1 MKEKTMNYQ
10 IKNDKITMV
19 ISSLGAE
26 PQSLVFEEREYLW
39 QGDKTYW
46 FRRAPLLFPMIGP
59 TRDNKISVNGV
70 LYDMPNNGFAR
81 DTEFSFVE
89 KTDSSITFVLEDSEK
104 SRKENYPFG
113 FVLKVTY
120 SLLSDGYEAKAEIKA
135 KDDLWYTF
143 GWHPAFSLDING
155 KGTELD
161 TYSVHFSENEDC
173 TKKTAVNG
181 VFQYFPS
188 FLNGNEFK
196 LSRELTDFGAI
207 ILDGVNSRE
216 VTLKSSS
223 GPHGVKA
230 TLGTMDTFTV
240 WTCAPQHGQ
249 YVCLEPMVSFGD
261 SARDLEL
268 KNMKETRELKKGG
281 SVVYTNTFHVF

>member
-1 MKEKTMNYQ
+1 MNYQ

-120 SLLSDGYEAKAEIKA
+120 SLLPDGYEAKAEIKA

-155 KGTELD
+155 KGT
-161 TYSVHFSENEDC
+161 
-173 TKKTAVNG
+173 
-181 VFQYFPS
+181 
-188 FLNGNEFK
+188 
-196 LSRELTDFGAI
+196 
-207 ILDGVNSRE
+207 
-216 VTLKSSS
+216 
-223 GPHGVKA
+223 
-230 TLGTMDTFTV
+230 
-240 WTCAPQHGQ
+240 
-249 YVCLEPMVSFGD
+249 
-261 SARDLEL
+261 
-268 KNMKETRELKKGG
+268 
-281 SVVYTNTFHVF
+281 

>member
-1 MKEKTMNYQ
+1 MNYQ

-70 LYDMPNNGFAR
+70 LYDMPNHAFAR

-161 TYSVHFSENEDC
+161 TYSVHFSENENC

-207 ILDGVNSRE
+207 ILDGVKSRE

>member
-1 MKEKTMNYQ
+1 
-10 IKNDKITMV
+10 
-19 ISSLGAE
+19 
-26 PQSLVFEEREYLW
+26 
-39 QGDKTYW
+39 
-46 FRRAPLLFPMIGP
+46 
-59 TRDNKISVNGV
+59 
-70 LYDMPNNGFAR
+70 MPNNGFAR

-120 SLLSDGYEAKAEIKA
+120 TLLSDGYEAKAEIKA

-161 TYSVHFSENEDC
+161 TYSVHFSEKENC
-173 TKKTAVNG
+173 TKKTAING

-188 FLNGNEFK
+188 FLNGNEIK

-207 ILDGVNSRE
+207 ILDGVKSRE
-216 VTLKSSS
+216 VTLTSSS

-268 KNMKETRELKKGG
+268 KNMKETRELKKGE
-281 SVVYTNTFHVF
+281 SVVYTNSFHVF

>member
-120 SLLSDGYEAKAEIKA
+120 SLLSDGYAAKAEIKA

-161 TYSVHFSENEDC
+161 TYSVHFSENENC

-207 ILDGVNSRE
+207 ILDGVKSRE

>member
-1 MKEKTMNYQ
+1 MNYE
-10 IKNDKITMV
+10 IKNDKIKMV
-19 ISSLGAE
+19 VSSLGAE
-26 PQSLVFEEREYLW
+26 PQSLVFEGREYLW

-59 TRDNKISVNGV
+59 TRDNKISVDGV

-81 DTEFSFVE
+81 DTEFTFLSQ
-89 KTDSSITFVLEDSEK
+89 TDSSITFVLEDSDK

-113 FVLKVTY
+113 FELKVTY
-120 SLLSDGYEAKAEIKA
+120 TLLSDGYEAKAEISA

-155 KGTELD
+155 EGTELD
-161 TYSVHFSENEDC
+161 TYSVHFSEKENC

-181 VFQYFPS
+181 VFQYVPS
-188 FLNGNEFK
+188 FLNGDEFK
-196 LSRELTDFGAI
+196 LSRELTAYGAI
-207 ILDGVNSRE
+207 ILDNVKSWE
-216 VTLKSSS
+216 VTLTSTS

-230 TLGTMDTFTV
+230 TLGSMDTFTV
-240 WTCAPQHGQ
+240 WTWAPQHGQ

-261 SARDLEL
+261 SERDLDI
-268 KNMKETRELKKGG
+268 KKMKETRELKKGE
-281 SVVYTNTFHVF
+281 SVVYVNSFHVF

>member
-1 MKEKTMNYQ
+1 MNYQ

-207 ILDGVNSRE
+207 ILDGVKSRE

>member
-1 MKEKTMNYQ
+1 MNYQ

-161 TYSVHFSENEDC
+161 TYSVHFSENENC

-207 ILDGVNSRE
+207 ILDGVKSRE

-223 GPHGVKA
+223 GPHGVNA

>member
-1 MKEKTMNYQ
+1 MNYE

-26 PQSLVFEEREYLW
+26 PQSLIFEGREYLW

-59 TRDNKISVNGV
+59 TKDNKISVDGV

-120 SLLSDGYEAKAEIKA
+120 TLLCDGYEAKAEIKA

-161 TYSVHFSENEDC
+161 TYSVHFSEKENC
-173 TKKTAVNG
+173 TKKTAING
-181 VFQYFPS
+181 VFQYFHS
-188 FLNGNEFK
+188 FLNGNEIK

-207 ILDGVNSRE
+207 ILDGVKSRE
-216 VTLKSSS
+216 VTLTSSS

-268 KNMKETRELKKGG
+268 KNMKETRELKKGE
-281 SVVYTNTFHVF
+281 SVVYTNSFHVF

>member
-1 MKEKTMNYQ
+1 
-10 IKNDKITMV
+10 
-19 ISSLGAE
+19 
-26 PQSLVFEEREYLW
+26 
-39 QGDKTYW
+39 
-46 FRRAPLLFPMIGP
+46 MIGP

-120 SLLSDGYEAKAEIKA
+120 SLLPDGYEAKAEIKA

-161 TYSVHFSENEDC
+161 TYSVHFSENENC

-207 ILDGVNSRE
+207 ILDGVKSRE
-216 VTLKSSS
+216 VALTSSS

>member
-1 MKEKTMNYQ
+1 MNYE

-19 ISSLGAE
+19 VSSLGAE
-26 PQSLVFEEREYLW
+26 PQSLVFEGREYLW

-59 TRDNKISVNGV
+59 TRDNKISVDGV

-81 DTEFSFVE
+81 DTEFTFVE
-89 KTDSSITFVLEDSEK
+89 NTGSSIVFELRDSEK

-113 FVLKVTY
+113 FVLRVTY
-120 SLLSDGYEAKAEIKA
+120 TLLDDGYEAKAEIKA

-161 TYSVHFSENEDC
+161 TYSVHFSEKENL

-181 VFQYFPS
+181 VFQYF
-188 FLNGNEFK
+188 LC
-196 LSRELTDFGAI
+196 RW
-207 ILDGVNSRE
+207 R
-216 VTLKSSS
+216 
-223 GPHGVKA
+223 
-230 TLGTMDTFTV
+230 
-240 WTCAPQHGQ
+240 
-249 YVCLEPMVSFGD
+249 
-261 SARDLEL
+261 
-268 KNMKETRELKKGG
+268 
-281 SVVYTNTFHVF
+281 

>member
-1 MKEKTMNYQ
+1 MNYQ

-46 FRRAPLLFPMIGP
+46 FRRAPLVFPMIGP
-59 TRDNKISVNGV
+59 TRDRKISVNGV

-161 TYSVHFSENEDC
+161 TYSVHFSENENC

-207 ILDGVNSRE
+207 ILDGVKSRE

>member
-1 MKEKTMNYQ
+1 MNYE
-10 IKNDKITMV
+10 IKNEKITMV

-26 PQSLVFEEREYLW
+26 PQSLIFEGREYLW

-59 TRDNKISVNGV
+59 TKDNKISVDGV

-120 SLLSDGYEAKAEIKA
+120 TLLCDGYEAKAEIKA

-161 TYSVHFSENEDC
+161 TYSVHFSENENC

-181 VFQYFPS
+181 VFQYTPS
-188 FLNGNEFK
+188 FLKGNEFK
-196 LSRELTDFGAI
+196 LSRKLTDYGAI
-207 ILDGVNSRE
+207 ILDGVKSRE
-216 VTLKSSS
+216 VTLTSSS

-249 YVCLEPMVSFGD
+249 YVCL
-261 SARDLEL
+261 
-268 KNMKETRELKKGG
+268 
-281 SVVYTNTFHVF
+281 

>member
-1 MKEKTMNYQ
+1 MNYQ

-26 PQSLVFEEREYLW
+26 PQSLVFEEIEYLW

-161 TYSVHFSENEDC
+161 TYSVHFSENENC

-196 LSRELTDFGAI
+196 LSRELKDFGAI
-207 ILDGVNSRE
+207 ILDEVKRRE
-216 VTLKSSS
+216 VTLTSSS

>member
-1 MKEKTMNYQ
+1 MNYE

-26 PQSLVFEEREYLW
+26 PQSLIFEGREYLW

-59 TRDNKISVNGV
+59 TRDNKISVDGV

-120 SLLSDGYEAKAEIKA
+120 TLLSDGYEAKAEIKA

-161 TYSVHFSENEDC
+161 TYSVHFSEKENC
-173 TKKTAVNG
+173 TKKTAING

-188 FLNGNEFK
+188 FLNGNEIK
-196 LSRELTDFGAI
+196 LSR
-207 ILDGVNSRE
+207 
-216 VTLKSSS
+216 
-223 GPHGVKA
+223 
-230 TLGTMDTFTV
+230 
-240 WTCAPQHGQ
+240 
-249 YVCLEPMVSFGD
+249 
-261 SARDLEL
+261 
-268 KNMKETRELKKGG
+268 
-281 SVVYTNTFHVF
+281 

>member
-1 MKEKTMNYQ
+1 MNYE

-26 PQSLVFEEREYLW
+26 PQSLIFEGREYLW

-59 TRDNKISVNGV
+59 TKDNKISVDGV

-120 SLLSDGYEAKAEIKA
+120 TLLCDGYEAKAEIKA

-161 TYSVHFSENEDC
+161 TYSVHFSEKENC
-173 TKKTAVNG
+173 TKKTAING

-188 FLNGNEFK
+188 FLNGNEIK

-207 ILDGVNSRE
+207 ILDGVKSRE
-216 VTLKSSS
+216 VTLTSSS

-230 TLGTMDTFTV
+230 TLDTMDTFPV
-240 WTCAPQHGQ
+240 CTCAPQHGQ

-268 KNMKETRELKKGG
+268 KNMKETRELKKGE
-281 SVVYTNTFHVF
+281 SVVYTNSIHVF

>member
-1 MKEKTMNYQ
+1 MNYE

-26 PQSLVFEEREYLW
+26 PQSLIFEGREYLW

-59 TRDNKISVNGV
+59 TKDNKISVDGV

-120 SLLSDGYEAKAEIKA
+120 TLLSDGYEAKAEIKA

-143 GWHPAFSLDING
+143 GWHPAISLDING

-161 TYSVHFSENEDC
+161 TYSVHFSEKENC
-173 TKKTAVNG
+173 TKKTAING

-188 FLNGNEFK
+188 FLNGNEIK

-207 ILDGVNSRE
+207 ILDGVKSRE
-216 VTLKSSS
+216 VTLTSSS
-223 GPHGVKA
+223 GPHGV
-230 TLGTMDTFTV
+230 
-240 WTCAPQHGQ
+240 
-249 YVCLEPMVSFGD
+249 
-261 SARDLEL
+261 
-268 KNMKETRELKKGG
+268 
-281 SVVYTNTFHVF
+281 

>member
-1 MKEKTMNYQ
+1 MNYQ

-26 PQSLVFEEREYLW
+26 PQSLVFGEREYLW

-207 ILDGVNSRE
+207 ILDGVKSRE

>member
-1 MKEKTMNYQ
+1 MNYQ

-39 QGDKTYW
+39 QGDKNYW

-161 TYSVHFSENEDC
+161 TYSVHFSENENC

-207 ILDGVNSRE
+207 ILDGVKSRE

>member
-1 MKEKTMNYQ
+1 MNYQ
-10 IKNDKITMV
+10 IKNDRITMV

-26 PQSLVFEEREYLW
+26 PQSLVFENREYLW

-81 DTEFSFVE
+81 DTEFTFVE

-113 FVLKVTY
+113 FILKVTY
-120 SLLSDGYEAKAEIKA
+120 SLLPDGYSAKAEIKA

-155 KGTELD
+155 EGTDLS
-161 TYSVHFSENEDC
+161 TYSVHFSEKENC

-181 VFQYFPS
+181 VFQYVPS
-188 FLNGNEFK
+188 FLNGDEFK
-196 LSRELTDFGAI
+196 LSRELTDYGAI
-207 ILDGVNSRE
+207 ILDGVKSRE
-216 VTLKSSS
+216 VTLTSTA
-223 GPHGVKA
+223 GPHGVRA

-261 SARDLEL
+261 SERDLEI
-268 KNMKETRELKKGG
+268 KNMKETRELKRGE

>member
-120 SLLSDGYEAKAEIKA
+120 SLLPDGYEAKAEIKA

-161 TYSVHFSENEDC
+161 TYSVHFSENENC

-207 ILDGVNSRE
+207 ILDGVKSRE
-216 VTLKSSS
+216 VTL
-223 GPHGVKA
+223 
-230 TLGTMDTFTV
+230 
-240 WTCAPQHGQ
+240 
-249 YVCLEPMVSFGD
+249 
-261 SARDLEL
+261 
-268 KNMKETRELKKGG
+268 
-281 SVVYTNTFHVF
+281 

>member
-1 MKEKTMNYQ
+1 MNYE

-26 PQSLVFEEREYLW
+26 PQSLIFEGREYLW

-59 TRDNKISVNGV
+59 TKDNKISVDGV

-120 SLLSDGYEAKAEIKA
+120 TLLCDGYEAKAEIKA
-135 KDDLWYTF
+135 KDD
-143 GWHPAFSLDING
+143 
-155 KGTELD
+155 
-161 TYSVHFSENEDC
+161 
-173 TKKTAVNG
+173 TKKTAING

-188 FLNGNEFK
+188 FLNGNEIK

-207 ILDGVNSRE
+207 ILDGVKSRE
-216 VTLKSSS
+216 VTLTSSS

-268 KNMKETRELKKGG
+268 KNMKETRELKKGE
-281 SVVYTNTFHVF
+281 SVVYTNSFHVF

>member
-1 MKEKTMNYQ
+1 MNYQ

-120 SLLSDGYEAKAEIKA
+120 SLLPDGYEAKAEIKA

-161 TYSVHFSENEDC
+161 TYSVHFSENENC

-207 ILDGVNSRE
+207 ILDGVKSRE

-281 SVVYTNTFHVF
+281 SVVYTNTVHVF

>member
-1 MKEKTMNYQ
+1 MNYQ
-10 IKNDKITMV
+10 IKNDKSTMV

-161 TYSVHFSENEDC
+161 TYSVHFSENENC

-207 ILDGVNSRE
+207 ILDGVKSRE

>member
-1 MKEKTMNYQ
+1 MNYQ

-207 ILDGVNSRE
+207 ILDGVKSRE

-281 SVVYTNTFHVF
+281 SVVYTNAFHVF